1 MTPDE
6 IQKDRE
12 AVTPGPHEPDYKTS
26 MLYHS
31 DRADAYMGERDAL
44 TAENAALKKWADE
57 LKWALIEAQAALNG
71 APNTVGLH
79 DQIEMALEK
88 RHD

>member
-1 MTPDE
+1 MTHAE
-6 IQKDRE
+6 LEE
-12 AVTPGPHEPDYKTS
+12 AYIT
-26 MLYHS
+26 
-31 DRADAYMGERDAL
+31 L

-57 LKWALIEAQAALNG
+57 LKWALIEAQAALIG

-88 RHD
+88 RHDRP